1 MGLVG
6 SRRGPRRVSLLVQ
19 AWVRDSLRVSL
30 RGGVGLVQVGAMM
43 VVVLIQARAEVRV
56 HRVQAK
62 DRAGWGLGME
72 SGLVCSRPGAGMV
85 LIGSKVRAG
94 VGSIGS
100 R

>member
-6 SRRGPRRVSLLVQ
+6 SRRGPRRVSLRVQ
-19 AWVRDSLRVSL
+19 ARVRDSLRVSL
-30 RGGVGLVQVGAMM
+30 RGGVGLVQVGARM

-72 SGLVCSRPGAGMV
+72 SRLVCSRLGAGMV
-85 LIGSKVRAG
+85 LIGSK
-94 VGSIGS
+94 
-100 R
+100 